1 MYLEDLQFC
10 AIGNQ
15 RDTCSGDSEGPV
27 ICLENDNLSLF
38 GTISF
43 GSQECAKLGEA
54 SFFGRIS
61 GVHKWINNTIV
72 GHGELFSIICTTDII
87 VKKC

>member
-15 RDTCSGDSEGPV
+15 RDTCSGDSGGPV

-43 GSQECAKLGEA
+43 GSSECAERGEA

-61 GVHKWINNTIV
+61 SVHEWIKKTIS
-72 GHGELFSIICTTDII
+72 GHG
-87 VKKC
+87 